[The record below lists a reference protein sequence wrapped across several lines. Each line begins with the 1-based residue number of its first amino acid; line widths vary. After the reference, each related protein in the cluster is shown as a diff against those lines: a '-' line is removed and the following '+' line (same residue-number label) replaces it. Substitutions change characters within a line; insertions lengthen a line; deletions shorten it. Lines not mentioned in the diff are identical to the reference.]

1 MSRTCDAGYLFVY
14 PRTGIILKCDVSRLP
29 TRNRC
34 IGWGSSKRD
43 FLGFPA
49 AVKEDMGN
57 ALGIAQF
64 GGTAP
69 TAKPWKGLGPGVLE
83 VVESHDGNAYRAVY
97 TVRFE
102 KAVYVLHA
110 FQKKSPSGIR
120 TAKRDADLVA
130 ERLKTAQRDHEE
142 HYGKQK
148 R

>member
-1 MSRTCDAGYLFVY
+1 LLHY
-14 PRTGIILKCDVSRLP
+14 PRTGIIGTVRRVPAPGEKPLHWV
-29 TRNRC
+29 
-34 IGWGSSKRD
+34 GAAKRD
-43 FLGFPA
+43 FLSFPM

-83 VVESHDGNAYRAVY
+83 IVEAHDGNAYRAVY

-102 KAVYVLHA
+102 KAIYVLHA

-120 TAKRDADLVA
+120 TAKRDVDLVA
-130 ERLKTAQRDHEE
+130 ERLKSAARDYEE
-142 HYGKQK
+142 QYGKSK